1 MTDAF
6 AAPGRSR
13 SGLAEVARRLIAAL
27 DAIPYWPLGLAARVF
42 PAAVFWQS
50 GQTKVAGW
58 HLKPSAVALFQSE
71 YRLPLIDPT
80 LAAYMSAT
88 AEHLFPVLLVIGL
101 PDADIGGGA
110 PFHDGGD
117 RDLRLPRRVANAW
130 RVGHLFSSDSRP
142 RTWRGIAGS
151 SYGAKSTVIFR
162 FTSCE
167 RHRR

>member
-13 SGLAEVARRLIAAL
+13 SGPAEVARRLIAAL

-58 HLKPSAVALFQSE
+58 HLKRSAVALFQSE

-88 AEHLFPVLLVIGL
+88 AEHLFPVLLVIGFL
-101 PDADIGGGA
+101 TRISAVALLFMTAVIEIFVFPDAWPTHGVWATCFLLIVARGPGVVSLDYLMA
-110 PFHDGGD
+110 
-117 RDLRLPRRVANAW
+117 RNLR
-130 RVGHLFSSDSRP
+130 
-142 RTWRGIAGS
+142 
-151 SYGAKSTVIFR
+151 
-162 FTSCE
+162 
-167 RHRR
+167 